1 MPEGPTPVRCATHPE
16 VETNLRCSKCLT
28 PICPRCAIQ
37 TPVGLRCRACARLT
51 RLPTYQVGRRD
62 YLLAALAGLGAAVG
76 LGFAWLFIIL
86 FLPFGGILN
95 LLLAAGAGYGTGQ
108 AVSLAARRKRGLTLK
123 IIAGSGAALA
133 FFIGN
138 ELNPAMGL
146 SLGFGL
152 FSLAALALAVYLAV
166 SQL

>member
-51 RLPTYQVGRRD
+51 RLPTFQVGRRD
-62 YLLAALAGLGAAVG
+62 YLLGALAGLGAAAG
-76 LGFAWLFIIL
+76 LGFAWLFIKL
-86 FLPFGGILN
+86 VMPFAGILN
-95 LLLAAGAGYGTGQ
+95 LLLAAGAGYAVGQ
-108 AVSLAARRKRGLTLK
+108 AVSLAARRRRSLGLK
-123 IIAGSGAALA
+123 IMAGLGAALA

-138 ELNPAMGL
+138 QLDLAVGPVFGI
-146 SLGFGL
+146 SLFG
-152 FSLAALALAVYLAV
+152 LAALGLVIYLAV
-166 SQL
+166 SQV